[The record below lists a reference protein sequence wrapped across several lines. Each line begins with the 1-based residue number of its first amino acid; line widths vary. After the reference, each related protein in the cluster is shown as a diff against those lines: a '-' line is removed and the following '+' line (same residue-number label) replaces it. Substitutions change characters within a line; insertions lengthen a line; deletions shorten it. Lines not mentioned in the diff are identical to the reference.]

1 MEAAVKMQSM
11 TAGKVSGG
19 QKLVSQGTSVKNDN
33 FNKLLQVKK
42 DQAESADLE
51 SAKKPETGKPEEPK
65 TEAGKPESGKTED
78 TSAKKPSDGTEESSA
93 DEMKEDVEATRQL
106 EALQQVLLQQAA
118 VQITEVE
125 PEQQAVVEPAA
136 AEGLVTEAAEAV
148 TLEGTKVTESPHQA
162 NGGTEAES
170 ASITEIKAAE
180 TQEKT
185 SKPVE
190 PEKTQEPETVENTEL
205 KVTEPVKN
213 HKDTGSETDSGEP
226 KSQERNIRS
235 DLENQ
240 RNQRTEGSTQDTGM
254 YQSLNETGIFSANG
268 RMEQPLFQE
277 EPHSGVMSMKTTP
290 QALPEDLGKTLAAKL
305 PDTGKT
311 LTIELEPASLGK
323 LTIRM
328 TYEAGR
334 AAVSILAT
342 NPRTLEILNAK
353 AAEIA
358 SILEEKTGQETVIV
372 TQQPQE
378 QEEYQIGRA
387 HV

>member
-93 DEMKEDVEATRQL
+93 DEMKEDVEAARQL

-205 KVTEPVKN
+205 KVTEPVKTTRTLVQRPIPESQ
-213 HKDTGSETDSGEP
+213 KVRKETSGVIWKIREIKEP
-226 KSQERNIRS
+226 KGQHRIPECISLSMRPEYFLQTAEWSSLYFRKSPIRES
-235 DLENQ
+235 C
-240 RNQRTEGSTQDTGM
+240 
-254 YQSLNETGIFSANG
+254 
-268 RMEQPLFQE
+268 P
-277 EPHSGVMSMKTTP
+277 
-290 QALPEDLGKTLAAKL
+290 
-305 PDTGKT
+305 
-311 LTIELEPASLGK
+311 
-323 LTIRM
+323 
-328 TYEAGR
+328 
-334 AAVSILAT
+334 
-342 NPRTLEILNAK
+342 
-353 AAEIA
+353 
-358 SILEEKTGQETVIV
+358 
-372 TQQPQE
+372 
-378 QEEYQIGRA
+378 
-387 HV
+387 